1 MSTPPQEPPPDE
13 PRPGAQPP
21 PYGNQPPHGPPHQGP
36 PQFQGPPSQGP
47 PSQGPPY
54 QGPPPQGQQNTTGIV
69 VGLAFAGVGLYA
81 VINLVIGFLVVMIAG
96 SAGPDSVAVIA
107 TVAVLLGIIGIGVG
121 LGLLL
126 VRKPWSKGLGL
137 GLMIGWALTSIISA
151 GWCTGLNPA
160 LYSM

>member
-1 MSTPPQEPPPDE
+1 
-13 PRPGAQPP
+13 
-21 PYGNQPPHGPPHQGP
+21 
-36 PQFQGPPSQGP
+36 
-47 PSQGPPY
+47 
-54 QGPPPQGQQNTTGIV
+54 
-69 VGLAFAGVGLYA
+69 
-81 VINLVIGFLVVMIAG
+81 MIAG